1 MLLPHPC
8 PLSCPLLLLFA
19 WSLEPGNLRQA
30 WAMAM
35 GRKVRDTGNQGWKEG
50 LDQGLDPFRK
60 LVQLSSMA
68 TLETA
73 YTVLLYGLK
82 YP

>member
-30 WAMAM
+30 WAMAI

-50 LDQGLDPFRK
+50 LDQGSDPFRSLWSSYPAWPHLK
-60 LVQLSSMA
+60 QPTLSFSM
-68 TLETA
+68 
-73 YTVLLYGLK
+73 V
-82 YP
+82 